1 MDRKLLLVIVTV
13 LVEKKEVLIEI
24 KLVVQKKTSYNVIE
38 K

>member
-1 MDRKLLLVIVTV
+1 MDRKLLTVTV
-13 LVEKKEVLIEI
+13 LDEKKEVLIEI